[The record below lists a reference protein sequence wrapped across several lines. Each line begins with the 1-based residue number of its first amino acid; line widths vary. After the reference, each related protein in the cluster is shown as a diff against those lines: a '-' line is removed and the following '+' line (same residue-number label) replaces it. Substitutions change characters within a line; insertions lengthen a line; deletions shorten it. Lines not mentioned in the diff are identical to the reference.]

1 MRFHHLLI
9 VCVCWLAV
17 LSTTS
22 ATFSRYRFKRPYFAV
37 APVASGWPAG
47 QNHQVPLQNA
57 FAPASPAFGGIRNNG
72 MRFRRQRPITQRPVN
87 RWRFVHTRYDY
98 EHPDHHH
105 IYHS

>member
-22 ATFSRYRFKRPYFAV
+22 ATFSGYRFKRPYFAAAPV
-37 APVASGWPAG
+37 VSGWPVRQYHQIPVRNAPVAP
-47 QNHQVPLQNA
+47 P
-57 FAPASPAFGGIRNNG
+57 PAFGGIRNNG
-72 MRFRRQRPITQRPVN
+72 MRFRRQRPTQRPVN
-87 RWRFVHTRYDY
+87 RWRFVHTLYDY